1 MSATRSPKVSERVAP
16 KPADPQP
23 KKKKGAED
31 DDGPDFR
38 TLLHAWLESHRSS
51 LLDSLRRLGK
61 QPIGSFFTCLV
72 MAVALSLPMGLS
84 LILSNIERLGGSW
97 QRAAQISL
105 YLKLDTSVRDGE
117 ALREQIRTL
126 PGVADAEYVSR
137 EQALNEFQQQSGLG
151 EALRELPE
159 NPLPGVVVVT
169 PNEVDKPALDAL
181 RQRLAE
187 LPHVELAQLD
197 LVWVERLAAIL
208 KLGDRFVFGL
218 TVLLVSALLLV
229 IGNTIRLHI
238 ENRRTEIEVIK
249 LVGGT
254 DSYVRRPFLYMGALY
269 GLGAGILSWGVLAFG
284 LNWLNDAVVDLSGLY
299 GSDFALAGVPSADGL
314 SLLLGAAI
322 RLHIENRRTEIEVIK
337 LVGGTDSYVRR
348 PFLYMGALYGLGAG
362 ILSWGVLAFGLNW
375 LNDAVVD
382 LSGLYGSDFALAGV
396 PSADGLSLLLGAVL
410 LGYIGAW
417 IAVARHL
424 SELAP
429 R

>member
-1 MSATRSPKVSERVAP
+1 MSTIRTPKVSERVAP
-16 KPADPQP
+16 KAADPQP
-23 KKKKGAED
+23 AKKKRGEPD

-38 TLLHAWLESHRSS
+38 TLLHAWLESHRAS
-51 LLDSLRRLGK
+51 LADSLRRLGK

-72 MAVALSLPMGLS
+72 MAVALSMPMGLS
-84 LILSNIERLGGSW
+84 LLLKNVEKLGGSW

-105 YLKLDTSVRDGE
+105 YLKLDASSRDGE
-117 ALREQIRTL
+117 ALRDEIRGMA
-126 PGVADAEYVSR
+126 GVAEAQYVSR
-137 EQALNEFQQQSGLG
+137 EQALEEFQQQSGLG
-151 EALRELPE
+151 EALRELPD

-169 PNEVDKPALDAL
+169 PTEVDKPALEAL

-187 LPHVELAQLD
+187 LPRVEAAQLD

-218 TVLLVSALLLV
+218 AVMLISALLLV

-238 ENRRTEIEVIK
+238 ENRRVEIEVIK

-269 GLGAGILSWGVLAFG
+269 GLGAGVLAWGILAFG
-284 LNWLNDAVVDLSGLY
+284 LNWLNDAVVGLSGLY
-299 GSDFALAGVPSADGL
+299 GSDFSLGGVPGSDGV
-314 SLLLGAAI
+314 SLLI
-322 RLHIENRRTEIEVIK
+322 
-337 LVGGTDSYVRR
+337 
-348 PFLYMGALYGLGAG
+348 
-362 ILSWGVLAFGLNW
+362 
-375 LNDAVVD
+375 
-382 LSGLYGSDFALAGV
+382 
-396 PSADGLSLLLGAVL
+396 GAVL

-424 SELAP
+424 NELAP

>member
-23 KKKKGAED
+23 KKKRGAED

-51 LLDSLRRLGK
+51 LMDSLRRLGK

-84 LILSNIERLGGSW
+84 LILSNVERLGGSW

-105 YLKLDTSVRDGE
+105 YLKLDSSVREGE
-117 ALREQIRTL
+117 ALRDQIKGL
-126 PGVADAEYVSR
+126 PGVADAEYVGR
-137 EQALNEFQQQSGLG
+137 EQALNEFQKQSGLG

-169 PNEVDKPALDAL
+169 PDEVDKPALDAL

-314 SLLLGAAI
+314 SLLLGA
-322 RLHIENRRTEIEVIK
+322 
-337 LVGGTDSYVRR
+337 
-348 PFLYMGALYGLGAG
+348 
-362 ILSWGVLAFGLNW
+362 
-375 LNDAVVD
+375 
-382 LSGLYGSDFALAGV
+382 
-396 PSADGLSLLLGAVL
+396 VL

>member
-16 KPADPQP
+16 KAADPAP
-23 KKKKGAED
+23 EKKKPGGGHD

-38 TLLHAWLESHRSS
+38 TLLHAWVESHRSS

-84 LILSNIERLGGSW
+84 LLLSNVERLGGSW

-105 YLKLDTSVRDGE
+105 YLKLDASSHDGE
-117 ALREQIRTL
+117 ALREQIKAL
-126 PGVADAEYVSR
+126 PGVAEAEYVSR

-169 PNEVDKPALDAL
+169 PAEVDKPALEAL

-187 LPHVELAQLD
+187 LPKVEAAQLD

-269 GLGAGILSWGVLAFG
+269 GLGAGVLAWGVLAFG
-284 LNWLNDAVVDLSGLY
+284 LNWLNDAVIG
-299 GSDFALAGVPSADGL
+299 
-314 SLLLGAAI
+314 
-322 RLHIENRRTEIEVIK
+322 
-337 LVGGTDSYVRR
+337 
-348 PFLYMGALYGLGAG
+348 
-362 ILSWGVLAFGLNW
+362 
-375 LNDAVVD
+375 

>member
-16 KPADPQP
+16 KAADPQP
-23 KKKKGAED
+23 QKKKRDE
-31 DDGPDFR
+31 DDGPDFG
-38 TLLHAWLESHRSS
+38 TLLRAWIESHRAS

-84 LILSNIERLGGSW
+84 LLLNNVERLGGSW

-105 YLKLDTSVRDGE
+105 YLQLDASPTEGE
-117 ALREQIRTL
+117 HLGEQIKAM
-126 PGVADAEYVSR
+126 PGVADAEYISK
-137 EQALNEFQQQSGLG
+137 EKALDEFQQQSGLG
-151 EALRELPE
+151 EALKELPQ
-159 NPLPGVVVVT
+159 NPLPGVVLVT
-169 PNEVDKPALDAL
+169 PNEVDKATLEAL

-187 LPHVELAQLD
+187 L
-197 LVWVERLAAIL
+197 L

-269 GLGAGILSWGVLAFG
+269 GFAAGILSWGVLAFG
-284 LNWLNDAVVDLSGLY
+284 LDWLNDAVVGLAGLY
-299 GSDFALAGVPSADGL
+299 GSDFALAGVP
-314 SLLLGAAI
+314 
-322 RLHIENRRTEIEVIK
+322 V
-337 LVGGTDSYVRR
+337 
-348 PFLYMGALYGLGAG
+348 
-362 ILSWGVLAFGLNW
+362 
-375 LNDAVVD
+375 
-382 LSGLYGSDFALAGV
+382 
-396 PSADGLSLLLGAVL
+396 ADGLSLLLGAVL

-424 SELAP
+424 RELAP
-429 R
+429 K

>member
-16 KPADPQP
+16 KAADPQP
-23 KKKKGAED
+23 EQKKKRGDD
-31 DDGPDFR
+31 DDGPDFK
-38 TLLHAWLESHRSS
+38 TLFNAWVESHRAS
-51 LLDSLRRLGK
+51 LIDSLRRLGK

-84 LILSNIERLGGSW
+84 LLLSNVERLGGSW
-97 QRAAQISL
+97 QRAAQISV
-105 YLKLDTSVRDGE
+105 YLKLDASAPDGE
-117 ALREQIRTL
+117 ALRNQIKGL

-137 EQALNEFQQQSGLG
+137 EQALEAFQQQSGLG
-151 EALRELPE
+151 EALRELPD

-169 PNEVDKPALDAL
+169 PAEVDKPALDAL

-187 LPHVELAQLD
+187 LPKVELAQLD

-269 GLGAGILSWGVLAFG
+269 GLGAGVLSWGVLAFG
-284 LNWLNDAVVDLSGLY
+284 LNWLNDAVIGLSGLY
-299 GSDFALAGVPSADGL
+299 GSDFALAGVPG
-314 SLLLGAAI
+314 
-322 RLHIENRRTEIEVIK
+322 
-337 LVGGTDSYVRR
+337 
-348 PFLYMGALYGLGAG
+348 
-362 ILSWGVLAFGLNW
+362 
-375 LNDAVVD
+375 
-382 LSGLYGSDFALAGV
+382 
-396 PSADGLSLLLGAVL
+396 ADGLSLLLGAVL

>member
-23 KKKKGAED
+23 KEKKHDE
-31 DDGPDFR
+31 DDGPDFG
-38 TLLHAWLESHRSS
+38 TLVHAWIESHRAS

-84 LILSNIERLGGSW
+84 LLLNNVERLGGSW

-105 YLKLDTSVRDGE
+105 YLNLDTSSKEGE
-117 ALREQIRTL
+117 ALRDDIKNI
-126 PGVADAEYVSR
+126 PGVAEAEYISR
-137 EQALNEFQQQSGLG
+137 DQALEEFQQQSGLG
-151 EALRELPE
+151 EALKELPQ
-159 NPLPGVVVVT
+159 NPLPGVVLVT
-169 PNEVDKPALDAL
+169 PNEVDKPALEAL
-181 RQRLAE
+181 RQKLAGM
-187 LPHVELAQLD
+187 PKVQQAQLD

-238 ENRRTEIEVIK
+238 ENRRIEIEVIK

-269 GLGAGILSWGVLAFG
+269 GLGAGFLSWGVLAFG
-284 LNWLNDAVVDLSGLY
+284 LDWLNDAVTGLAGLY
-299 GSDFALAGVPSADGL
+299 GSDFALAGVP
-314 SLLLGAAI
+314 
-322 RLHIENRRTEIEVIK
+322 V
-337 LVGGTDSYVRR
+337 
-348 PFLYMGALYGLGAG
+348 
-362 ILSWGVLAFGLNW
+362 
-375 LNDAVVD
+375 
-382 LSGLYGSDFALAGV
+382 
-396 PSADGLSLLLGAVL
+396 ADGLSLLLGAVL

-424 SELAP
+424 RELAP
-429 R
+429 K

>member
-151 EALRELPE
+151 EALRELPD

-314 SLLLGAAI
+314 SLLLGA
-322 RLHIENRRTEIEVIK
+322 
-337 LVGGTDSYVRR
+337 
-348 PFLYMGALYGLGAG
+348 
-362 ILSWGVLAFGLNW
+362 
-375 LNDAVVD
+375 
-382 LSGLYGSDFALAGV
+382 
-396 PSADGLSLLLGAVL
+396 VL

>member
-1 MSATRSPKVSERVAP
+1 MSTTRTPKVSERVAP
-16 KPADPQP
+16 KAADPQP
-23 KKKKGAED
+23 GNRKRGDHD

-38 TLLHAWLESHRSS
+38 TLLHAWLESHRAS
-51 LLDSLRRLGK
+51 LADSLRRLGK

-72 MAVALSLPMGLS
+72 MAVALSMPMGLS
-84 LILSNIERLGGSW
+84 LLLKNVEKLGGSW

-105 YLKLDTSVRDGE
+105 YLKLDASGRDGE
-117 ALREQIRTL
+117 ALRDEISGMA
-126 PGVADAEYVSR
+126 GVAEARYVSPA
-137 EQALNEFQQQSGLG
+137 EALEEFQQQSGLG
-151 EALRELPE
+151 EALRELPD

-169 PNEVDKPALDAL
+169 PTEVDKPALEAL

-187 LPHVELAQLD
+187 LPRVEAAQLD

-218 TVLLVSALLLV
+218 AVMLISALLLV

-238 ENRRTEIEVIK
+238 ENRRVEIEVIK

-269 GLGAGILSWGVLAFG
+269 GLGAGVLAWGILAFG
-284 LNWLNDAVVDLSGLY
+284 LNWLNDAVVGLSGLY
-299 GSDFALAGVPSADGL
+299 GSDFALGGVPAADGL
-314 SLLLGAAI
+314 SLLI
-322 RLHIENRRTEIEVIK
+322 
-337 LVGGTDSYVRR
+337 
-348 PFLYMGALYGLGAG
+348 
-362 ILSWGVLAFGLNW
+362 
-375 LNDAVVD
+375 
-382 LSGLYGSDFALAGV
+382 
-396 PSADGLSLLLGAVL
+396 GAVL

-424 SELAP
+424 NELAP

>member
-1 MSATRSPKVSERVAP
+1 MSTTRTPKVSERVAP

-23 KKKKGAED
+23 TKKKRGDHD

-38 TLLHAWLESHRSS
+38 TLLHAWLESHRAS
-51 LLDSLRRLGK
+51 LADSLRRLAK

-72 MAVALSLPMGLS
+72 MAVALSMPMGLS
-84 LILSNIERLGGSW
+84 LLLKNVEKLGGSW

-105 YLKLDTSVRDGE
+105 YLKLDAGSREGE
-117 ALREQIRTL
+117 ALRDEIKGM
-126 PGVADAEYVSR
+126 PGVSDAQYVSR
-137 EQALNEFQQQSGLG
+137 EQALDEFQQQSGLG
-151 EALRELPE
+151 EALRELPD

-169 PNEVDKPALDAL
+169 PTEVDKPALEAL

-187 LPHVELAQLD
+187 LPRVEVAQLD

-218 TVLLVSALLLV
+218 AVMLISALLLV

-269 GLGAGILSWGVLAFG
+269 GLGAGLLAWGILAFG
-284 LNWLNDAVVDLSGLY
+284 LSWLNEAVVGLSGLY
-299 GSDFALAGVPSADGL
+299 NSDFALGGVPASDGL
-314 SLLLGAAI
+314 SLLI
-322 RLHIENRRTEIEVIK
+322 
-337 LVGGTDSYVRR
+337 
-348 PFLYMGALYGLGAG
+348 
-362 ILSWGVLAFGLNW
+362 
-375 LNDAVVD
+375 
-382 LSGLYGSDFALAGV
+382 
-396 PSADGLSLLLGAVL
+396 GAVL

-424 SELAP
+424 NELAP

>member
-23 KKKKGAED
+23 KKKKHDD
-31 DDGPDFR
+31 DDGPDFS
-38 TLLHAWLESHRSS
+38 TLLRAWIESHRAS

-84 LILSNIERLGGSW
+84 LLLNNVERLGGSW

-105 YLKLDTSVRDGE
+105 YLNLDASTKEGE
-117 ALREQIRTL
+117 ALRDDIKHM

-137 EQALNEFQQQSGLG
+137 DQALEEFQQQSGLG
-151 EALRELPE
+151 EALKELPQ
-159 NPLPGVVVVT
+159 NPLPGVVLVT
-169 PNEVDKPALDAL
+169 PNEVDKAGLEAL
-181 RQRLAE
+181 RQKLAE
-187 LPHVELAQLD
+187 MPKVQQAQLD

-218 TVLLVSALLLV
+218 AVLLVSALLLV

-238 ENRRTEIEVIK
+238 ENRRIEIEVIK

-284 LNWLNDAVVDLSGLY
+284 LNWLNDAVVGLAGLY
-299 GSDFALAGVPSADGL
+299 GSDFALAGVP
-314 SLLLGAAI
+314 
-322 RLHIENRRTEIEVIK
+322 V
-337 LVGGTDSYVRR
+337 
-348 PFLYMGALYGLGAG
+348 
-362 ILSWGVLAFGLNW
+362 
-375 LNDAVVD
+375 
-382 LSGLYGSDFALAGV
+382 
-396 PSADGLSLLLGAVL
+396 ADGLSLLLGAVL

-424 SELAP
+424 RELAP
-429 R
+429 K

>member
-23 KKKKGAED
+23 KKKKHDE
-31 DDGPDFR
+31 DDGPDFA
-38 TLLHAWLESHRSS
+38 TLLRAWIESHRAS

-84 LILSNIERLGGSW
+84 LLLSNVERLGGSW

-105 YLKLDTSVRDGE
+105 YLKLDASVSEGE
-117 ALREQIRTL
+117 ALRTQIKGM

-137 EQALNEFQQQSGLG
+137 EQALDEFQQQSGLG

-169 PNEVDKPALDAL
+169 PAEVDKPALEAL

-187 LPHVELAQLD
+187 LPKVELAQLD

-254 DSYVRRPFLYMGALY
+254 DAYVRRPFLYMGALY
-269 GLGAGILSWGVLAFG
+269 GLGAGVLSWGVLAFG
-284 LNWLNDAVVDLSGLY
+284 LNWLDDAVVGLSGLY
-299 GSDFALAGVPSADGL
+299 GSDFSLAGVP
-314 SLLLGAAI
+314 
-322 RLHIENRRTEIEVIK
+322 
-337 LVGGTDSYVRR
+337 
-348 PFLYMGALYGLGAG
+348 P
-362 ILSWGVLAFGLNW
+362 
-375 LNDAVVD
+375 
-382 LSGLYGSDFALAGV
+382 
-396 PSADGLSLLLGAVL
+396 ADGLSLLLGAVL

-424 SELAP
+424 RELAP

>member
-16 KPADPQP
+16 KAADPAPQ
-23 KKKKGAED
+23 KKKKHDD
-31 DDGPDFR
+31 DDGPDFG
-38 TLLHAWLESHRSS
+38 TLFNAWIEAHRSS

-72 MAVALSLPMGLS
+72 MAIALSLPMGLS
-84 LILSNIERLGGSW
+84 LLLNNVERLGGSW

-105 YLKLDTSVRDGE
+105 YLQLDASSSEGDSLVS
-117 ALREQIRTL
+117 QIKQM
-126 PGVADAEYVSR
+126 PGVADAEYISR
-137 EQALNEFQQQSGLG
+137 DQALNEFQQQSGLG
-151 EALRELPE
+151 EALKELPE
-159 NPLPGVVVVT
+159 NPLPGVVLVT
-169 PNEVDKPALDAL
+169 PLEVDKAALEAL
-181 RQRLAE
+181 RTRLAE
-187 LPHVELAQLD
+187 LPKVQQAQLD

-218 TVLLVSALLLV
+218 TVLLVGALLLV

-269 GLGAGILSWGVLAFG
+269 GFGAGVLSWGVLAFG
-284 LNWLNDAVVDLSGLY
+284 LDWLNEAVVKLAGLY
-299 GSDFALAGVPSADGL
+299 GSNFALAGVP
-314 SLLLGAAI
+314 
-322 RLHIENRRTEIEVIK
+322 
-337 LVGGTDSYVRR
+337 
-348 PFLYMGALYGLGAG
+348 M
-362 ILSWGVLAFGLNW
+362 
-375 LNDAVVD
+375 
-382 LSGLYGSDFALAGV
+382 
-396 PSADGLSLLLGAVL
+396 ADGLSLLLGAVL

-424 SELAP
+424 RELAP

>member
-1 MSATRSPKVSERVAP
+1 MSTRSPKVSERVAP
-16 KPADPQP
+16 KAVEEQP
-23 KKKKGAED
+23 KDPKKRGAH

-38 TLLHAWLESHRSS
+38 TLFNAWLESHRAS
-51 LLDSLRRLGK
+51 LADSLRRLGK
-61 QPIGSFFTCLV
+61 QPIGSLFTCLV

-84 LILSNIERLGGSW
+84 LLLGNVERLGGSW

-105 YLKLDTSVRDGE
+105 YLQLDASSRDGE
-117 ALREQIRTL
+117 ALREQIKGM
-126 PGVADAEYVSR
+126 PGVAEADYVSR
-137 EQALNEFQQQSGLG
+137 EQALDEFQQQSGLG
-151 EALRELPE
+151 EALRELPD

-169 PNEVDKPALDAL
+169 PSEVDKPALEAL

-187 LPHVELAQLD
+187 LPRVEVAQLD

-269 GLGAGILSWGVLAFG
+269 GLGAGLLAWGILAFG
-284 LNWLNDAVVDLSGLY
+284 LNWLNDAVVGLSGLY
-299 GSDFALAGVPSADGL
+299 GSDFALAGVPGSDGL
-314 SLLLGAAI
+314 SLLI
-322 RLHIENRRTEIEVIK
+322 
-337 LVGGTDSYVRR
+337 
-348 PFLYMGALYGLGAG
+348 
-362 ILSWGVLAFGLNW
+362 
-375 LNDAVVD
+375 
-382 LSGLYGSDFALAGV
+382 
-396 PSADGLSLLLGAVL
+396 GAVL

-424 SELAP
+424 NELAP

>member
-1 MSATRSPKVSERVAP
+1 MSTTRTPKVSERVAP
-16 KPADPQP
+16 KAADPQP
-23 KKKKGAED
+23 AKKKRGDPD

-38 TLLHAWLESHRSS
+38 TLLHAWLESHRAS
-51 LLDSLRRLGK
+51 LADSLRRLGK

-72 MAVALSLPMGLS
+72 MAVALSMPMGLS
-84 LILSNIERLGGSW
+84 LLLKNVEKLGGSW

-105 YLKLDTSVRDGE
+105 YLKLDASSRDGE
-117 ALREQIRTL
+117 ALRDEIKGMA
-126 PGVADAEYVSR
+126 GVAEAQYVSR
-137 EQALNEFQQQSGLG
+137 EQALEEFQQQSGLG
-151 EALRELPE
+151 EALRELPD

-169 PNEVDKPALDAL
+169 PTEVDKPALEAL

-187 LPHVELAQLD
+187 LPRVEAAQLD

-218 TVLLVSALLLV
+218 AVMLISALLLV

-238 ENRRTEIEVIK
+238 ENRRIEIEVIK

-269 GLGAGILSWGVLAFG
+269 GLGAGVLAWGILAFG
-284 LNWLNDAVVDLSGLY
+284 LNWLNDAVVGLSGLY
-299 GSDFALAGVPSADGL
+299 GSDFSLGGVPGSDGL
-314 SLLLGAAI
+314 SLLI
-322 RLHIENRRTEIEVIK
+322 
-337 LVGGTDSYVRR
+337 
-348 PFLYMGALYGLGAG
+348 
-362 ILSWGVLAFGLNW
+362 
-375 LNDAVVD
+375 
-382 LSGLYGSDFALAGV
+382 
-396 PSADGLSLLLGAVL
+396 GAVL

-424 SELAP
+424 NELAP

>member
-1 MSATRSPKVSERVAP
+1 MSATRSPKVAERVAP
-16 KPADPQP
+16 KASDRPP
-23 KKKKGAED
+23 KKKREE
-31 DDGPDFR
+31 DDGPDFS
-38 TLLHAWLESHRSS
+38 TLLHAWIESHRAS

-84 LILSNIERLGGSW
+84 LLLSNVERLGGSW

-105 YLKLDTSVRDGE
+105 YLQLDASPTEGE
-117 ALREQIRTL
+117 SLSEQIKAM
-126 PGVADAEYVSR
+126 PGVADAEFISK
-137 EQALNEFQQQSGLG
+137 EKALDEFQQQSGLG
-151 EALRELPE
+151 EALKELPH
-159 NPLPGVVVVT
+159 NPLPGVVLVT
-169 PNEVDKPALDAL
+169 PDEVDKATLEAL

-187 LPHVELAQLD
+187 LPKVQQAQLD

-269 GLGAGILSWGVLAFG
+269 GFGAGIFSWGVLAFG
-284 LNWLNDAVVDLSGLY
+284 LSWLNEAVVGL
-299 GSDFALAGVPSADGL
+299 A
-314 SLLLGAAI
+314 
-322 RLHIENRRTEIEVIK
+322 
-337 LVGGTDSYVRR
+337 
-348 PFLYMGALYGLGAG
+348 
-362 ILSWGVLAFGLNW
+362 
-375 LNDAVVD
+375 
-382 LSGLYGSDFALAGV
+382 GLYGSDFALAGV

-424 SELAP
+424 RELAP
-429 R
+429 K

>member
-1 MSATRSPKVSERVAP
+1 MSATRSPKERVAP
-16 KPADPQP
+16 APQKAP
-23 KKKKGAED
+23 KKQRDA

-38 TLLHAWLESHRSS
+38 TLLNAWLESHRSS
-51 LLDSLRRLGK
+51 LVDSLRRLAK

-84 LILSNIERLGGSW
+84 VLLKNVERLGGSW

-105 YLKLDTSVRDGE
+105 YMDLDATAAQGE
-117 ALREQIRTL
+117 DLRAQVAAL
-126 PGVADAEYVSR
+126 PGVTEATYVSR
-137 EQALNEFQQQSGLG
+137 EQALDEFQQQSGLG
-151 EALRELPE
+151 EALKELPD

-169 PNEVDKPALDAL
+169 PKEIDRAALDAL
-181 RQRLAE
+181 RGQLAG
-187 LPHVELAQLD
+187 LPKVQQAQLD

-208 KLGDRFVFGL
+208 KLGERFVFGL
-218 TVLLVSALLLV
+218 TVILVVALLLV

-269 GLGAGILSWGVLAFG
+269 GVGAGLLAWGVLAYG
-284 LNWLNDAVVDLSGLY
+284 LNWLNDSVVQLAGLY
-299 GSDFALAGVPSADGL
+299 GSDFSLGGVPPSDG
-314 SLLLGAAI
+314 
-322 RLHIENRRTEIEVIK
+322 V
-337 LVGGTDSYVRR
+337 
-348 PFLYMGALYGLGAG
+348 
-362 ILSWGVLAFGLNW
+362 
-375 LNDAVVD
+375 
-382 LSGLYGSDFALAGV
+382 
-396 PSADGLSLLLGAVL
+396 SLLLGAVL